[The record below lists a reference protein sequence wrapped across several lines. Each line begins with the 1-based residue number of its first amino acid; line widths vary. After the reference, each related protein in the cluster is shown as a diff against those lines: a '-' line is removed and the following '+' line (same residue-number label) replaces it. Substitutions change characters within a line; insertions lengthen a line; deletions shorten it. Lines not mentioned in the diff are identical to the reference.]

1 MANKFIFSF
10 LFRII
15 LDAGY
20 FMPSGV
26 FYYNIGTI
34 LMYAVLVSYRLTKLL

>member
-1 MANKFIFSF
+1 MPLLYFSF
-10 LFRII
+10 ILFRII

-20 FMPSGV
+20 FMPSNV

-34 LMYAVLVSYRLTKLL
+34 LLYAVFVSFYQTKLL